1 MERPTRNRKRDAIV
15 GSGIALIL
23 AAVIVVSGHEQ
34 DRGTSVPDLT
44 GLAVYQTPTM
54 LEARGLELGTVSVR
68 DCPQLKLPATV
79 LSQEPEARTL
89 VAPGSVINVT
99 TCAPVSN

>member
-1 MERPTRNRKRDAIV
+1 MEKPPRNRRRDAVV
-15 GSGIALIL
+15 GSGIALVL
-23 AAVIVVSGHEQ
+23 AAVMVVSGHEQ

-79 LSQEPEARTL
+79 LGQEPKARTL
-89 VAPGSVINVT
+89 VGPGSLVNVT
-99 TCAPVSN
+99 TCAPIST